1 MSNMF
6 RNIHFLLF
14 FVVILQSCHL
24 PKDKEIEV
32 TLFSSIHSITSK
44 VDIKKTDSGQKHIR
58 VLLTNNGDKIDRL
71 DSINVVIS
79 PPEKV
84 SNSTKLV
91 FGGTCMGRTPINQT
105 ITTDNTGKSGTYQM
119 LKINE
124 VKFSLT
130 GILTW
135 NTFLPYIYYDVEKGI
150 IVKAD
155 GEGKP
160 INPGETIVFET
171 IYQDTNESWQD
182 LLFEYGEEI
191 GKVHNIEPKE
201 PLQLKGW
208 STWDYYG
215 RVYDTKDVFKNI
227 DQLVL
232 EQTNANVIQ
241 IDGGW
246 WSDRG
251 EYLSA
256 RDNLHG
262 GMKALADYAISKG
275 FRAGIHLDG
284 FRADKNSELY
294 KAHPDWFLKDQ
305 DGETICLPID
315 KGDTFMKFIYFDYSN
330 PAVCAYMKD
339 ILHTIR
345 KEWGY
350 SYFKIDFMRYGLL
363 QSIME
368 EHGSNSKQNTK
379 QVTKV
384 LAFNNDMT
392 SVERTRAG
400 LKAMREGIDDGF
412 FLACSSIFGP
422 TLGIVDGL
430 RTGQDINPTFEFY
443 KTSVMQNAGNFYLNR
458 VVTQNDAGYL
468 VLRNKHDEEPELAWG
483 THKFGGNTTYNE
495 AKMWSD
501 YVALFGGIK
510 INSDNLITLRPE
522 RKQLITNAFKFKTAS
537 RFIPLDLWDHA
548 SARDDTFN
556 IMLAE
561 NDDGIFLALFNWD
574 DTEKQFSLSGF
585 ENSKIT
591 PTSPKQLYSLIDG
604 KINITLEKHSS
615 VILKVESGDFDLLR
629 KSISDLEHSKNFH

>member
-1 MSNMF
+1 
-6 RNIHFLLF
+6 
-14 FVVILQSCHL
+14 
-24 PKDKEIEV
+24 
-32 TLFSSIHSITSK
+32 
-44 VDIKKTDSGQKHIR
+44 
-58 VLLTNNGDKIDRL
+58 
-71 DSINVVIS
+71 
-79 PPEKV
+79 
-84 SNSTKLV
+84 
-91 FGGTCMGRTPINQT
+91 
-105 ITTDNTGKSGTYQM
+105 M

-124 VKFSLT
+124 YKFSLT

-246 WSDRG
+246 WTDRG
-251 EYLSA
+251 DYLSA

-262 GMKALADYAISKG
+262 GMKAIADYAKSKG

-330 PAVCAYMKD
+330 PAVCTYMKD

-345 KEWGY
+345 KEWG
-350 SYFKIDFMRYGLL
+350 
-363 QSIME
+363 
-368 EHGSNSKQNTK
+368 
-379 QVTKV
+379 
-384 LAFNNDMT
+384 
-392 SVERTRAG
+392 
-400 LKAMREGIDDGF
+400 
-412 FLACSSIFGP
+412 
-422 TLGIVDGL
+422 
-430 RTGQDINPTFEFY
+430 
-443 KTSVMQNAGNFYLNR
+443 
-458 VVTQNDAGYL
+458 
-468 VLRNKHDEEPELAWG
+468 
-483 THKFGGNTTYNE
+483 
-495 AKMWSD
+495 
-501 YVALFGGIK
+501 
-510 INSDNLITLRPE
+510 
-522 RKQLITNAFKFKTAS
+522 
-537 RFIPLDLWDHA
+537 
-548 SARDDTFN
+548 
-556 IMLAE
+556 
-561 NDDGIFLALFNWD
+561 
-574 DTEKQFSLSGF
+574 
-585 ENSKIT
+585 
-591 PTSPKQLYSLIDG
+591 
-604 KINITLEKHSS
+604 
-615 VILKVESGDFDLLR
+615 
-629 KSISDLEHSKNFH
+629 